1 MRGLN
6 LVLSIYMGSSFGE
19 VAKGW
24 VGVAGGKFFCVTSG
38 VKFLCVIDVG
48 S

>member
-1 MRGLN
+1 MKALN

-19 VAKGW
+19 VAKIK
-24 VGVAGGKFFCVTSG
+24 VNIIGGKFVCVVG
-38 VKFLCVIDVG
+38 VG